1 MPVVISRAFS
11 VFVLHKHSI
20 DKKKSFSG
28 DVNYEANFPLFFFA
42 SSVTAAILPTYPHP
56 LPTHPPIPHT
66 PPTHPKA
73 RGFIK
78 PLVLASA
85 HPKDLVF
92 IKPLVLPSRVI
103 LR

>member
-1 MPVVISRAFS
+1 MSITKQIFPF
-11 VFVLHKHSI
+11 FFLLHK
-20 DKKKSFSG
+20 
-28 DVNYEANFPLFFFA
+28 
-42 SSVTAAILPTYPHP
+42 TAAILPPYLDP
-56 LPTHPPIPHT
+56 LPTHQPISHT
-66 PPTHPKA
+66 PPTQPKA

-78 PLVLASA
+78 PLVLTSA